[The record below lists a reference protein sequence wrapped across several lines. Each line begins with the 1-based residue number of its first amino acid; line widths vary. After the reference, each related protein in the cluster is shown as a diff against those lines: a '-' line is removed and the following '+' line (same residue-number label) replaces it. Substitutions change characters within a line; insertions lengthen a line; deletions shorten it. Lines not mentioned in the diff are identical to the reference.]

1 MVEIHLTQWPFI
13 RFKRESYSEKAVGGF
28 ALAIAIL
35 AGSTFAG
42 FAKSLRSSLSALSL
56 LFVSEVLTG
65 FFVLFSFGVVPVAR
79 HILQT
84 PRKHLKWLGLMA
96 VCSGIGGPLCWFTGL
111 SFTTAIN
118 AGFFARSEMIFSI
131 IFAHMILKEKVT
143 SAHLAAIVSILA
155 GIVVISLSGFTQELS
170 FKAGDL
176 FIVLAMFFYASG
188 NMIFRSKL
196 HNVVEPHIALF
207 CRSLTAISIFFLVSP
222 FLAHPFISEIY
233 NLPMALIPVLIG
245 FAFVSRFLNS
255 VSFYI
260 AIDRLP
266 VTTVSLVSSLDV
278 IGSTVFA
285 FLYLGEAIE
294 WYHFVGG
301 AFVILGTLLLEF
313 LGTHPSDKHLETHL
327 KQRLP

>member
-13 RFKRESYSEKAVGGF
+13 RFKSESYSEKAVGGF

-56 LFVSEVLTG
+56 LFVSEILTG
-65 FFVLFSFGVVPVAR
+65 FFVLFSFGVVPVIT
-79 HILQT
+79 HIAHT

-96 VCSGIGGPLCWFTGL
+96 LCSGIGGPLCWFTGL
-111 SFTTAIN
+111 SFTSAIN
-118 AGFFARSEMIFSI
+118 AGFFARSEMIFAM
-131 IFAHMILKEKVT
+131 IFAHTILREKIT
-143 SAHLAAIVSILA
+143 TAHFAAIASILA

-170 FKAGDL
+170 FRSGDL
-176 FIVLAMFFYASG
+176 LIIIATLFYASG
-188 NMIFRSKL
+188 NMIFRAKL
-196 HNVVEPHIALF
+196 HNIVEPHIALF
-207 CRSLTAISIFFLVSP
+207 CRSLMAISMFFLVSP

-255 VSFYI
+255 VSFYV

-278 IGSTVFA
+278 IGSTLFA
-285 FLYLGEAIE
+285 FLYLGESIE

-301 AFVILGTLLLEF
+301 GFVVLGTLLLEF
-313 LGTHPSDKHLETHL
+313 LGTHPSHKHLETHL